1 MFFGD
6 RVGWEGDD
14 LAIIESST
22 HLDVKPFDTLYRYPW
37 QPLSIRAA
45 HWLTRHG
52 VPALS
57 LTYLPNIL
65 GAIGIV
71 ALAETL
77 AVILG
82 TSTGVWIAYGLVLAI
97 PELWITILY
106 FNTTALGLPFFCGAF
121 LLLAPAVRNE
131 KAWFWRVALAAILY
145 AVSCLFR
152 LDFATASLALLLI
165 VYALTPVRK
174 WFAVLLFMF
183 VSGTVGLAGLLY
195 LGAGPAE
202 ILRTFRFYEG
212 EPQSE
217 KLSIVI
223 FLLGVLPLALMSPV
237 LVREIARRKWP
248 CQPAAFW
255 VLVVLSTLPLVF
267 PLKALYSAK
276 YLVPAF
282 CTGLIALALLLRQP
296 AAQTADPATASRS
309 AQFAPSTIWFLASA
323 LLISYLLGVQ
333 IDRTTRHVSVA
344 FAASTFRTAD
354 GERPLGG
361 YVSFVRMFR
370 EPTDRPVYILLHR
383 EIAQWIE
390 RSPGDAVVV
399 LREPYDGPEKE
410 TRAPLVNFWTW
421 GWPTL
426 YLQERGW
433 VLDEYVDKQ
442 RISMVAPDGRKAH
455 IIKRED
461 AAIDLP
467 AHACMIE
474 IGPVRLGHEQEDMAR
489 FTELLSAASC
499 KPDAR

>member
-202 ILRTFRFYEG
+202 ILRTFRLYED

-223 FLLGVLPLALMSPV
+223 FLLAVLPLVLMSSCAGARDSAQEMAAPTCGF
-237 LVREIARRKWP
+237 LGARRP
-248 CQPAAFW
+248 
-255 VLVVLSTLPLVF
+255 VRSSLG
-267 PLKALYSAK
+267 
-276 YLVPAF
+276 VPAESSLF
-282 CTGLIALALLLRQP
+282 REVSGPGILHRP
-296 AAQTADPATASRS
+296 
-309 AQFAPSTIWFLASA
+309 
-323 LLISYLLGVQ
+323 
-333 IDRTTRHVSVA
+333 DRFGAV
-344 FAASTFRTAD
+344 ASTTSSAD
-354 GERPLGG
+354 R
-361 YVSFVRMFR
+361 
-370 EPTDRPVYILLHR
+370 
-383 EIAQWIE
+383 
-390 RSPGDAVVV
+390 
-399 LREPYDGPEKE
+399 
-410 TRAPLVNFWTW
+410 
-421 GWPTL
+421 
-426 YLQERGW
+426 
-433 VLDEYVDKQ
+433 
-442 RISMVAPDGRKAH
+442 
-455 IIKRED
+455 
-461 AAIDLP
+461 
-467 AHACMIE
+467 
-474 IGPVRLGHEQEDMAR
+474 
-489 FTELLSAASC
+489 
-499 KPDAR
+499 